1 MITKVQVT
9 AEIKNM
15 SDYGKTHEGYIVV
28 RRDDDASLWYY
39 GLYDSEEDAKNAAIE
54 CGNGFVLEQRG

>member
-1 MITKVQVT
+1 MITKIQVT

-39 GLYDSEEDAKNAAIE
+39 GLYDSEDVAWETACQI
-54 CGNGFVLEQRG
+54 GNGIVLEQRG